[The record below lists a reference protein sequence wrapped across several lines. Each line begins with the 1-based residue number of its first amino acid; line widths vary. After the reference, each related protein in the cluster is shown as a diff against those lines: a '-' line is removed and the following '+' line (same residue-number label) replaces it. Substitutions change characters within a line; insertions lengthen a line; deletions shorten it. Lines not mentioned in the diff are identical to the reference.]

1 MTILDETAKIAK
13 VKTGI
18 RKAIQQNYG
27 NLTIAERFEVY
38 PDKILAMQ
46 PGTSKDVDATGCKEY
61 CTDQNLDKTLPNT
74 ITKIRDF
81 AFFRDTSL
89 KSLILESTTVIPI
102 GEKVFAGTKI
112 ESGEGFIYVPDSLVN
127 SYKTHP
133 TWTEWANQIKPVSQ
147 HVDDTTQRNI
157 IETMDEHYTV
167 EKILTMKLEDFVL

>member
-1 MTILDETAKIAK
+1 M
-13 VKTGI
+13 
-18 RKAIQQNYG
+18 
-27 NLTIAERFEVY
+27 
-38 PDKILAMQ
+38 
-46 PGTSKDVDATGCKEY
+46 
-61 CTDQNLDKTLPNT
+61 
-74 ITKIRDF
+74 
-81 AFFRDTSL
+81 
-89 KSLILESTTVIPI
+89 VIPI